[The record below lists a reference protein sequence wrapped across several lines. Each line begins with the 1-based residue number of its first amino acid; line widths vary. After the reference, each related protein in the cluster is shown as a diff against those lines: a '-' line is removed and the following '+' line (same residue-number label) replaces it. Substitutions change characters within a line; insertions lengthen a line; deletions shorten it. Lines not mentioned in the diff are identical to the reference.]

1 MHNKK
6 QPIIIIALYINY
18 PTSIQISS
26 FIKSNPYKHNTS
38 TTVVNILS
46 V

>member
-6 QPIIIIALYINY
+6 QPIINTALYINY
-18 PTSIQISS
+18 PISIKISS
-26 FIKSNPYKHNTS
+26 FIKSKPYKHNIS

-46 V
+46 I